1 MSKLVVAVAV
11 LLSMLVQ
18 PVLAAET
25 PKTPEPVAA
34 AAKAAVG
41 KEAAKDKATPAPAAG
56 TPTGVAVDA
65 SNQCEVVAASN
76 AAEIAELK
84 KQIQALQQQILNQ
97 PALATAGMKDFG
109 IRIKNLPRGSYR
121 DRCFACM
128 TAGDE
133 DGERV
138 LLCTCPVGDNTFERL
153 SITLGMCHPD
163 EEISYCSGM
172 LMCGACKINNN
183 LRNEL
188 PDSKTE
194 GGTNAE
200 QLEKFLL
207 DKKK

>member
-11 LLSMLVQ
+11 LFGMLAV
-18 PVLAAET
+18 PVGAAEAPKVST
-25 PKTPEPVAA
+25 PAA
-34 AAKAAVG
+34 APIAKAADSKDG
-41 KEAAKDKATPAPAAG
+41 AKDKAAAG

-65 SNQCEVVAASN
+65 SSQCDVISASN
-76 AAEIAELK
+76 AAEIAELR

-97 PALATAGMKDFG
+97 PGLVNAGMKDYS

-138 LLCTCPVGDNTFERL
+138 LLCTCPVGDNSFERL
-153 SITLGMCHPD
+153 SITLSMCHPE

-172 LMCGACKINNN
+172 LMCGPCKINNN

-188 PDSKTE
+188 PGEKTS
-194 GGTNAE
+194 TPTDAE
-200 QLEKFLL
+200 RVEKFLKE
-207 DKKK
+207 KK